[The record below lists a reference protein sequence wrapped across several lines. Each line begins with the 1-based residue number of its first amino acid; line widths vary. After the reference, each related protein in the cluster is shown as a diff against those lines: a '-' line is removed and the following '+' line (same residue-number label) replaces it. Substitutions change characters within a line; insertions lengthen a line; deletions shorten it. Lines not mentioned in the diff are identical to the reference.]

1 MEIESCCNLEHF
13 CIHMESVNLS
23 DGVYELVPTSEHA
36 SQGARLNLTK
46 LNQDP
51 DQCQEELKASSAQE
65 GKS

>member
-36 SQGARLNLTK
+36 SQGSRLNLTK

-51 DQCQEELKASSAQE
+51 DQC
-65 GKS
+65 